1 MHWHLGSEHLSVGQY
16 DEKGSG
22 PDNNAQRRNN
32 SNANHPDMRRN
43 LAAAP
48 VDYGFRCHHYETM
61 TDAQKAPYDWK
72 YCDKSTM
79 VGETYEVHWPHSAA
93 GACGKDYNTVG
104 EWQFQTPF
112 YDGVFCRDGII
123 TIAPLNTFKT
133 VGVQGQVFTIVN
145 DEEHMP
151 PENLMDHAW
160 KDDTHWKDVAK
171 YTGST
176 TGTSRNNE
184 VCSRYTPITWQVD
197 RTCHKVSAKAWDN
210 MCKKMKEQKDDM
222 SDDTH
227 AHGARAFVTNKMVA
241 NNQQTRK

>member
-16 DEKGSG
+16 DEKGTG
-22 PDNNAQRRNN
+22 PAVNNQSRNN
-32 SNANHPDMRRN
+32 SNADHPDMRRS
-43 LAAAP
+43 LEAKP
-48 VDYGFRCHHYETM
+48 VDYGFRCHHY
-61 TDAQKAPYDWK
+61 DAAKPEYTTPYEWE
-72 YCDKSTM
+72 YCDSSTM

-93 GACGKDYNTVG
+93 GACGT
-104 EWQFQTPF
+104 EWQMQSPF

-145 DEEHMP
+145 DEDHMP
-151 PENLMDHAW
+151 PDNYNLMDHAW
-160 KDDTHWKDVAK
+160 KDETHWKDVAR

-176 TGTSRNNE
+176 TGTSRDNE
-184 VCSRYTPITWQVD
+184 ICSRYTPITWQVD
-197 RTCHKVSAKAWDN
+197 RTCHKVSAKAWDQ

-227 AHGARAFVTNKMVA
+227 AHGARAFVKHALVA
-241 NNQQTRK
+241 NNQQSRK